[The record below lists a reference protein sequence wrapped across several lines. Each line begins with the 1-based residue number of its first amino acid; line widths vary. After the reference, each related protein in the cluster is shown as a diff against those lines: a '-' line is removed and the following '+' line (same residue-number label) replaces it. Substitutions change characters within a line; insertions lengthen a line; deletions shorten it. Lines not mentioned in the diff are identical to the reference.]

1 MPVFSRE
8 FCTKRAFPGK
18 TGHFF
23 HFSLF
28 FVFAAVAGRGNS
40 QRLFEDLCKIIHVQN
55 AHFLGHGGN
64 GVVVLHQQLGRAV
77 DALGV
82 DIIDQGAAGLLL
94 EQCRRRHRNRRLLP
108 DRTQQYGHRSHP
120 DRQRGQYFTK
130 RSPDR
135 IRSQLSEYHSRHHR
149 TRYHHFPYPHRR
161 TYHHRSQRDCTAR
174 NHHRQTLF
182 YRCRVC
188 SYPKH
193 TRLLC
198 HGRKSRTHYQTL

>member
-1 MPVFSRE
+1 MNIKEYLQQHPQWKKRIHGFIMHPV
-8 FCTKRAFPGK
+8 K
-18 TGHFF
+18 TRPYWWIRVWQPFYIKK
-23 HFSLF
+23 
-28 FVFAAVAGRGNS
+28 GRGS
-40 QRLFEDLCKIIHVQN
+40 VIYSSVRKDLPPFHLFQMGKYSVVEDFSCLNN
-55 AHFLGHGGN
+55 AVG
-64 GVVVLHQQLGRAV
+64 
-77 DALGV
+77 
-82 DIIDQGAAGLLL
+82 DIVIGDY
-94 EQCRRRHRNRRLLP
+94 CR
-108 DRTQQYGHRSHP
+108 DRTRQYGHRSHP

-135 IRSQLSEYHSRHHR
+135 IRSQLPGYHSRHHR
-149 TRYHHFPYPHRR
+149 TRYHHFSYPHRR

-188 SYPKH
+188 GYPKH

>member
-1 MPVFSRE
+1 MEKTDTRFHHASGKDTPLLVDTRMAAFLHKKRPGLSHLFQCTERPSTVPPV
-8 FCTKRAFPGK
+8 PDGK
-18 TGHFF
+18 IFG
-23 HFSLF
+23 S
-28 FVFAAVAGRGNS
+28 GR
-40 QRLFEDLCKIIHVQN
+40 F
-55 AHFLGHGGN
+55 
-64 GVVVLHQQLGRAV
+64 
-77 DALGV
+77 
-82 DIIDQGAAGLLL
+82 LLL
-94 EQCRRRHRNRRLLP
+94 EQCRRRHRNRRLVP
-108 DRTQQYGHRSHP
+108 DRTRQYGHRPHP

-135 IRSQLSEYHSRHHR
+135 IRSQLPGYHSRHHR

-188 SYPKH
+188 GYPKH

>member
-1 MPVFSRE
+1 MNIKEYLQQHPQWKKRIHGFIMHPVKTRPYWWIRVWQPFYIKKGQGSVIYPSVRKDLPPFHLFQMGKYSVVEDFS
-8 FCTKRAFPGK
+8 C
-18 TGHFF
+18 
-23 HFSLF
+23 LNN
-28 FVFAAVAGRGNS
+28 AVG
-40 QRLFEDLCKIIHVQN
+40 
-55 AHFLGHGGN
+55 
-64 GVVVLHQQLGRAV
+64 
-77 DALGV
+77 
-82 DIIDQGAAGLLL
+82 DIVIGDHCRIGL
-94 EQCRRRHRNRRLLP
+94 R
-108 DRTQQYGHRSHP
+108 QYGHRSHP